1 MLMVREVD
9 AGIVEFVIRW
19 VNGLTVIVIL
29 ATVLPALP
37 GMQRLPAL
45 NAGLLIM
52 NFMGR
57 LSCLSTAMKPY
68 RASMKNDDGR
78 SSGALYAADR

>member
-1 MLMVREVD
+1 M
-9 AGIVEFVIRW
+9 
-19 VNGLTVIVIL
+19 VIVIL
-29 ATVLPALP
+29 ATVLPALR

-52 NFMGR
+52 NFMGH

-68 RASMKNDDGR
+68 RASMKHDDGR
-78 SSGALYAADR
+78 SSGALHAADR